1 VAGVQAI
8 IDRIV
13 ADAKQQAD
21 SIQETARHQI
31 AENERKTDD
40 RIKAQKEEIM
50 AAAERE
56 CEEEERRFRAIAD
69 LEARKNALKKKRE
82 AIGEAFS
89 RAKKK
94 ILALQ
99 GEAYAEFLFTLLK
112 QSGAEG
118 GEIRPASKDRRFFTD
133 AFMGRAKKEISS
145 DLALGGDFDSLATGF
160 VLISGEAQINCSV
173 DFVLKQAREEME
185 GDVAR
190 ILFGGG
196 D

>member
-1 VAGVQAI
+1 MAGVQAI
-8 IDRIV
+8 IDRII

-21 SIQETARHQI
+21 SIQETARRQI
-31 AENERKTDD
+31 AENERKADE
-40 RIKAQKEEIM
+40 RIAAQKTEITH
-50 AAAERE
+50 AAKSE
-56 CEEEERRFRAIAD
+56 CEEEERRSRAIAD
-69 LEARKNALKKKRE
+69 LESRKNALKKKRE

-89 RAKKK
+89 RARQK

-99 GEAYAEFLFTLLK
+99 DEAYAEFLFALLK

-118 GEIRPASKDRRFFTD
+118 GEIRPASKDSRFFTD
-133 AFMGRAKKEISS
+133 AFMERARKEISS
-145 DLALGGDFDSLATGF
+145 SLTLGDSIDSLETGF
-160 VLISGEAQINCSV
+160 VLVSGKAQINCSV